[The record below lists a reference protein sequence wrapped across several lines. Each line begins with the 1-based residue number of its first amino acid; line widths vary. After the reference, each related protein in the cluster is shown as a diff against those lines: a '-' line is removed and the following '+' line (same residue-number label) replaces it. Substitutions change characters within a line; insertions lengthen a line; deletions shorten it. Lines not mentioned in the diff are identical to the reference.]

1 MLVLGSGGIALSLG
15 LRHLWRKPGGTG
27 VSPVQ
32 AGGDARLSTK
42 TRLSAET
49 GGIFARHGCDFSVT
63 AASYVA
69 SNHTG
74 MTKKTFVVQK

>member
-15 LRHLWRKPGGTG
+15 LRHLSRKPGGTG

-32 AGGDARLSTK
+32 AGGDAHLSTK
-42 TRLSAET
+42 T

-69 SNHTG
+69 SNHTR
-74 MTKKTFVVQK
+74 MTKKTFVAQK